1 MSFLSPHHPLSRSI
15 FGGLLL
21 CLSSPVIG
29 FRGGFGRRRP
39 SFPLSSEVV
48 VCVFVSVMVQF
59 VLESGG
65 WLLSWW
71 LKEVVYVM
79 EVRRWVWLFQGCVC
93 CCWWRVV
100 VDGYVDFTLQL
111 VLTLWCGGGLFL
123 GLRGGCDCRICG
135 FLSTGCLDLE
145 VLWWWWIVGVVGW
158 RWSSRFGFYVC

>member
-21 CLSSPVIG
+21 RLSSLVISLCG
-29 FRGGFGRRRP
+29 SFGRRRTL
-39 SFPLSSEVV
+39 FPHSDEVIV
-48 VCVFVSVMVQF
+48 YVMVQFIF

-71 LKEVVYVM
+71 LKEVVYMM